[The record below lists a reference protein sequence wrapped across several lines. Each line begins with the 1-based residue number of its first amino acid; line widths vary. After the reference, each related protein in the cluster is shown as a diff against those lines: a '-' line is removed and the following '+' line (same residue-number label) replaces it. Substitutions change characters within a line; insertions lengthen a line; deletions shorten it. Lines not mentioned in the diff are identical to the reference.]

1 MNLLDALVE
10 QRIAAAEARGEL
22 RDLPGSGQPQNL
34 DEDPLIPAE
43 VRLAHRI
50 LKNAGFVPPAV
61 AHLKEAHLLRQEW
74 RAAEHAGDEPAQRR
88 LQARLLALD
97 LTLETLRGQTLNIP
111 PTYRQKVAE
120 HLTRQGVTLEND
132 PVNPANRST

>member
-10 QRIAAAEARGEL
+10 QRIATAEARGEL

-43 VRLAHRI
+43 TRLAHRI

-74 RAAEHAGDEPAQRR
+74 NAAQRVGDEAAQRR
-88 LQARLLALD
+88 LQVRLLALEFA
-97 LTLETLRGQTLNIP
+97 LEAMRGQSLRVP
-111 PTYRQKVAE
+111 PVYRQKVAE
-120 HLTRQGVTLEND
+120 HLTQ
-132 PVNPANRST
+132 RSAIRKNVLDG